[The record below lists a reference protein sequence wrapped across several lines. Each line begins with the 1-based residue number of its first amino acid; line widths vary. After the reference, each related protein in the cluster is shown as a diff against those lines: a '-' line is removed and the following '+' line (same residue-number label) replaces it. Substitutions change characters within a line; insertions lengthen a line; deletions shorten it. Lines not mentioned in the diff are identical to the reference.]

1 MTMSIKKALNQ
12 HKILIAVFIAAVA
25 VTALS
30 ALYVTSHG
38 YAQGEN
44 PISGINESRSQ
55 ILVTGQNYSL
65 NHEQEQQYLEEEQ
78 KREELRN
85 QELAVQQ
92 TGDLGQDSSQWGID
106 DTGEGSGSPGS
117 SGGESPSP
125 GKGDGDKGD
134 EGSGGNTGGD
144 EEESKLPVIKSSL
157 SEVSRV
163 DGNYLTFTVEA
174 TSYKKVKLSSF
185 NINVLVNGSRIS
197 SSGTSNKGV
206 VTYRADGALRD
217 GANEVSIT
225 ATDEEGYTATKVY
238 NFDVDINGERPEG
251 GKVSFVV
258 DAPSIGL
265 GTIYRTTA
273 TFYEGENAA
282 GFIDRTL
289 KSAGFSLKTT
299 GSVAMGYYVARLNKP
314 GISGGWQINEA
325 AKKRLDDMNADE
337 NGPPESEDTLGEQDF
352 YKYSGWVYAVNGEY
366 PDGMATFNLQDGDE
380 IRLSFTLWMGYEYDG
395 TWPECRL

>member
-1 MTMSIKKALNQ
+1 MSIKKALNQ

-25 VTALS
+25 VTASMS

-65 NHEQEQQYLEEEQ
+65 NHEQEQQYLEEER
-78 KREELRN
+78 KREEL
-85 QELAVQQ
+85 EKSG
-92 TGDLGQDSSQWGID
+92 TGRSADRRSGTSSSQWGID

-174 TSYKKVKLSSF
+174 TSCGKSQSF
-185 NINVLVNGSRIS
+185 QFFQHKCACERQQNKQLR
-197 SSGTSNKGV
+197 GTSNKGV
-206 VTYRADGALRD
+206 VTYGADGALSRD
-217 GANEVSIT
+217 GANEVSNSYRPQMRRAIQPQRYIT
-225 ATDEEGYTATKVY
+225 SMW
-238 NFDVDINGERPEG
+238 I
-251 GKVSFVV
+251 
-258 DAPSIGL
+258 
-265 GTIYRTTA
+265 
-273 TFYEGENAA
+273 
-282 GFIDRTL
+282 
-289 KSAGFSLKTT
+289 
-299 GSVAMGYYVARLNKP
+299 
-314 GISGGWQINEA
+314 
-325 AKKRLDDMNADE
+325 
-337 NGPPESEDTLGEQDF
+337 
-352 YKYSGWVYAVNGEY
+352 
-366 PDGMATFNLQDGDE
+366 
-380 IRLSFTLWMGYEYDG
+380 
-395 TWPECRL
+395 